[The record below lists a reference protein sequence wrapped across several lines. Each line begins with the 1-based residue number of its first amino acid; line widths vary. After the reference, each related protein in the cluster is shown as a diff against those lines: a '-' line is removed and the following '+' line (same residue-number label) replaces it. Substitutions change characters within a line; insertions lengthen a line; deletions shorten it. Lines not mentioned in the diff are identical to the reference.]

1 MVEQVKSQDYDRLYD
16 LVVNQ
21 GFRVPC
27 CLDYTFSGTGNKQ
40 TDFASV
46 RFDGEAIIVG
56 VRGRSYFSCSPL
68 DVNEYFK
75 TIKEMFVH
83 DCKREN
89 LAWFDTFSPLSSKDT
104 E

>member
-1 MVEQVKSQDYDRLYD
+1 MLEQVKSQDYDRLYD

-27 CLDYTFSGTGNKQ
+27 CLDFSFFGTDSKR

-56 VRGRSYFSCSPL
+56 VRGMSYFTCSPSSASE
-68 DVNEYFK
+68 NFP
-75 TIKEMFVH
+75 TIKDMFVH
-83 DCKREN
+83 DCEREN
-89 LAWFDTFSPLSSKDT
+89 LAWFDTFSPLPAKDK